1 VDVNSARAT
10 RGSDIEETATRTNLE
25 AADEIARQM
34 RLRDLGGLIVI
45 DFIDMESTRSQ
56 KDVENR
62 IKDALRHDR
71 ARVQTGKISKFGLL
85 ELSRQRLRPALSE
98 GSHITCPRCTG
109 TGHIRDTESSA
120 LQVLRIIQEE
130 SMKEN
135 TAAIHCQ
142 VPVDVAAFLLNEK
155 RSEVIKIETRSKV
168 NVLMI
173 PNKYLETP
181 HYKLERLR
189 HDDPRLDQVKA
200 SYAFAEEV
208 AKEMEEDT
216 IVSKSA
222 QAVQPRQVAAV
233 RGITPSQPA
242 PVNQRQESLRADA
255 ASSAAQSTG
264 FMGFLK
270 RLFGGS
276 ESTPTPTPVVAEAPK
291 PIERPARKNSQ
302 RRGRPHN
309 DRQNDPAQKK
319 SDQSTDAASPSP
331 APSSTS
337 ADQNAKPRRGRNQRP
352 EADKSEDAQAT
363 KSAEGLSTSADT
375 KEVSDEKRRSRNRR
389 NRNRNKDRAE
399 RTDQTP
405 ADATQTNDVS
415 ASLDSASP
423 VIAADAAPSVRPTP
437 VGQVVNMTPIAPV
450 APVVITPRV
459 PTPLPRVA
467 MQELHREPLDVV
479 LAQVGLVWVDTN
491 PQRHQEVLRQIA
503 EQPKPLH
510 VPRVP
515 KPAAPPLEGPMIL
528 VETGGA
534 ERVVH

>member
-1 VDVNSARAT
+1 
-10 RGSDIEETATRTNLE
+10 
-25 AADEIARQM
+25 
-34 RLRDLGGLIVI
+34 
-45 DFIDMESTRSQ
+45 
-56 KDVENR
+56 
-62 IKDALRHDR
+62 
-71 ARVQTGKISKFGLL
+71 
-85 ELSRQRLRPALSE
+85 
-98 GSHITCPRCTG
+98 
-109 TGHIRDTESSA
+109 
-120 LQVLRIIQEE
+120 
-130 SMKEN
+130 MKEN

-276 ESTPTPTPVVAEAPK
+276 ESTPTPTPVVVETPK
-291 PIERPARKNSQ
+291 PSERPARKNSQ
-302 RRGRPHN
+302 RRGRPHH
-309 DRQNDPAQKK
+309 DRQNDAAQKK
-319 SDQSTDAASPSP
+319 SDQPTDAASPSV
-331 APSSTS
+331 APSSTP
-337 ADQNAKPRRGRNQRP
+337 ADQSAKPRRGRNQRP
-352 EADKSEDAQAT
+352 EVDKSEDAQ
-363 KSAEGLSTSADT
+363 GVQSADVSSSSVET

-405 ADATQTNDVS
+405 ADATQNNDVTVS
-415 ASLDSASP
+415 VDSASP
-423 VIAADAAPSVRPTP
+423 AIIASDAAPSVRPTP
-437 VGQVVNMTPIAPV
+437 VDQVVNMTPTAPV
-450 APVVITPRV
+450 APVVINPRV
-459 PTPLPRVA
+459 ATPLPRVA
-467 MQELHREPLDVV
+467 MQELHREPLDIV

>member
-1 VDVNSARAT
+1 
-10 RGSDIEETATRTNLE
+10 
-25 AADEIARQM
+25 
-34 RLRDLGGLIVI
+34 
-45 DFIDMESTRSQ
+45 
-56 KDVENR
+56 
-62 IKDALRHDR
+62 
-71 ARVQTGKISKFGLL
+71 
-85 ELSRQRLRPALSE
+85 
-98 GSHITCPRCTG
+98 
-109 TGHIRDTESSA
+109 
-120 LQVLRIIQEE
+120 
-130 SMKEN
+130 
-135 TAAIHCQ
+135 
-142 VPVDVAAFLLNEK
+142 
-155 RSEVIKIETRSKV
+155 
-168 NVLMI
+168 
-173 PNKYLETP
+173 
-181 HYKLERLR
+181 
-189 HDDPRLDQVKA
+189 
-200 SYAFAEEV
+200 
-208 AKEMEEDT
+208 MEEDT

-222 QAVQPRQVAAV
+222 QAVPPRQVAAV

-255 ASSAAQSTG
+255 ISSATQSTG

-276 ESTPTPTPVVAEAPK
+276 ESTPAATPVVVEAPK
-291 PIERPARKNSQ
+291 PNERPARKNSQ
-302 RRGRPHN
+302 RRGRPNN
-309 DRQNDPAQKK
+309 DRQNDTAQKK
-319 SDQSTDAASPSP
+319 SDQPTDAASPSV
-331 APSSTS
+331 APSSTP

-352 EADKSEDAQAT
+352 EADKSEDAQGVQSADVSSS
-363 KSAEGLSTSADT
+363 SAET

-405 ADATQTNDVS
+405 ADATQTNDVTVS
-415 ASLDSASP
+415 VDSASQAI
-423 VIAADAAPSVRPTP
+423 IASDAAPSVRPTP
-437 VGQVVNMTPIAPV
+437 VDQVVNMTPIAPV
-450 APVVITPRV
+450 APVVIIPRV

-510 VPRVP
+510 VPRFP